1 MRTPDINK
9 HPILISE
16 KAKEVAK
23 ELLQTLT
30 LQEKIGQLFMPMIKL
45 DEFKESEIEIKGLI
59 EQYHIGGIMYYKGDA
74 KILVKI
80 FNAASKL
87 TTIPLFF
94 SIDGETGLATRL
106 KDTIRF
112 PQALTI
118 GSIVDSHLIEEYGRV
133 MARQCKRLGININF
147 APIIDKYDTYM
158 GQFSITWGQCWTR
171 ESWLKFKTWYI
182 NQKVSLGN
190 NEYLPQKINRWPQ
203 QSWGKYFIT
212 YIVAMDKYYVIP
224 RISLSTN
231 FSEIGEDVQA
241 QDSDHQVRLL
251 YDNKQMF
258 NFAPFEFAEKYDVF
272 FENTRLQSQFPSE
285 MSIEGIDIDLNGEGR
300 RNINN
305 RYVLTTLVLPYK
317 IINSY
322 GLVLRPIE
330 MNIIKAV
337 QGNDIYL
344 YDTHICAKKK
354 ASNIDRIYRYEVR
367 GISLFKLFE
376 YIINA
381 AIIKLKKKNKK

>member
-1 MRTPDINK
+1 MKAAIVVIAYNRPKALQRLLSSIN
-9 HPILISE
+9 E
-16 KAKEVAK
+16 
-23 ELLQTLT
+23 
-30 LQEKIGQLFMPMIKL
+30 
-45 DEFKESEIEIKGLI
+45 
-59 EQYHIGGIMYYKGDA
+59 
-74 KILVKI
+74 
-80 FNAASKL
+80 ASYFRKD
-87 TTIPLFF
+87 IPLII
-94 SIDGETGLATRL
+94 SIDKANNQCDVLKVANDFKWTFGEKTVRTYSTRQGLRKHVLQCGDLVNKFENVIILEDDLIVSPSYYTYV
-106 KDTIRF
+106 D
-112 PQALTI
+112 QALEFYKNCDKI
-118 GSIVDSHLIEEYGRV
+118 AGIALYSHEWNGY
-133 MARQCKRLGININF
+133 ANKNF

-381 AIIKLKKKNKK
+381 AIIRIKHKNQK